1 VKLHNFFYNYR
12 HFDIITIFEFIMNIF
27 ISGVAGF
34 LGSNLAD
41 FYITKGFNVSGCDNL
56 VGGDLDNVDP
66 KVKFYKADCEDLPKM
81 QKITKN
87 IDVVIHAAAYA
98 HEGLSVISPNIIC
111 SNIVSGST
119 SIFSASIANKVK
131 RIVFCSS
138 MARYGNIKQPFF
150 EHDTPNPVDPYGI
163 SKLAAE
169 KILINLC
176 ETYGVEYN
184 IAVPHNI
191 IGRKQKYD
199 DPFRNVASI
208 MINLMLQN
216 RQPIIY
222 GDGEQKRSFSDIDDC
237 IYCIDKLATDP
248 NITSQ
253 LVNIG
258 PGPENEI
265 TVNELFKKISNQL
278 KFNQEPLHKPER
290 INEVK
295 NAICSSSLAEKLFKN
310 KSNEDI
316 DNILLKMINY
326 IRTKG
331 PKKFNYNY
339 QIEINNELTPET
351 WSKKLI

>member
-1 VKLHNFFYNYR
+1 
-12 HFDIITIFEFIMNIF
+12 MQIF
-27 ISGVAGF
+27 ITGIAGF

-41 FYITKGFNVSGCDNL
+41 FYIKKGFSVSGCDNL
-56 VGGDLDNVDP
+56 VGGDLDNVSS
-66 KVKFYKADCEDLPKM
+66 KVNFVKADCEDLNKM
-81 QKITKN
+81 RELTKN
-87 IDVVIHAAAYA
+87 IDVVIHSAAYA
-98 HEGLSVISPNIIC
+98 HESLSIFSPYLISKNIID
-111 SNIVSGST
+111 GST
-119 SIFSASIANKVK
+119 SVFSAAIQNKVK

-138 MARYGNIKQPFF
+138 IARYGEVKIPYKENGP
-150 EHDTPNPVDPYGI
+150 TNPSDPYGI

-176 ETYGVEYN
+176 NTYGVEYN

-191 IGRKQKYD
+191 IGIKQKYD

-222 GDGEQKRSFSDIDDC
+222 GDGEQKRSFSDVDDC

-248 NITSQ
+248 NIKSQ

-265 TVNELFKKISNQL
+265 TINKLYQIISNQL
-278 KFNQEPLHKPER
+278 KYNKQAINKPER
-290 INEVK
+290 VNEVK
-295 NAICSSSLAEKLFKN
+295 NAICSSELSERLLN
-310 KSNEDI
+310 VKSNQ
-316 DNILLKMINY
+316 NIEQVISKMIDF
-326 IRTKG
+326 IQKKG

-339 QIEINNELTPET
+339 QIEIQNELTPDT
-351 WSKKLI
+351 WKKKLI

>member
-1 VKLHNFFYNYR
+1 
-12 HFDIITIFEFIMNIF
+12 MNIF
-27 ISGVAGF
+27 ITGIAGF

-41 FYITKGFNVSGCDNL
+41 FYIKRGFSVSGCDNL
-56 VGGDLDNVDP
+56 VGGDLDNVSS
-66 KVKFYKADCEDLPKM
+66 KVNFVKADCEDLNKM
-81 QKITKN
+81 KELTKN
-87 IDVVIHAAAYA
+87 IDVVIHSAAYA
-98 HEGLSVISPNIIC
+98 HEGLSVVSPNIIC
-111 SNIVSGST
+111 SNIVNAST
-119 SIFSASIANKVK
+119 SVFSAAVQNKVK

-138 MARYGNIKQPFF
+138 MARYGNIDQPFR
-150 EHDTPNPVDPYGI
+150 EDDVPNPVDPYGI

-176 ETYGVEYN
+176 NTYGVEYN

-191 IGRKQKYD
+191 IGIKQKYD

-222 GDGEQKRSFSDIDDC
+222 GDGEQKRSFSDVDDC

-248 NITSQ
+248 NIKSQ

-265 TVNELFKKISNQL
+265 TINKLYQIISNQL
-278 KFNQEPLHKPER
+278 KYNKQAIKKPER
-290 INEVK
+290 VNEVK
-295 NAICSSSLAEKLFKN
+295 NAICSSELSERLLNF
-310 KSNEDI
+310 KSNQ
-316 DNILLKMINY
+316 NIEQVISKMIDF
-326 IRTKG
+326 IQKKG

-339 QIEINNELTPET
+339 QIEIQNELTPDT
-351 WSKKLI
+351 WKKKLI

>member
-1 VKLHNFFYNYR
+1 
-12 HFDIITIFEFIMNIF
+12 MNIF
-27 ISGVAGF
+27 ITGIAGF

-41 FYITKGFNVSGCDNL
+41 FYIKRGFSVSGCDNL
-56 VGGDLDNVDP
+56 VGGDLDNVSS
-66 KVKFYKADCEDLPKM
+66 KVNFVKADCEDLNKM
-81 QKITKN
+81 KELTKN
-87 IDVVIHAAAYA
+87 IDVVIHSAAYA
-98 HEGLSVISPNIIC
+98 HESLSIFSPYLISKNIID
-111 SNIVSGST
+111 GST
-119 SIFSASIANKVK
+119 SVFSAAVQNKVK

-138 MARYGNIKQPFF
+138 MARYGNIDQPFR
-150 EHDTPNPVDPYGI
+150 EDDVPNPVDPYGI

-176 ETYGVEYN
+176 NTYGVEYN

-191 IGRKQKYD
+191 IGIKQKYD

-222 GDGEQKRSFSDIDDC
+222 GDGEQKRSFSDVDDC

-248 NITSQ
+248 NIKSQ

-265 TVNELFKKISNQL
+265 TINKLYQIISNQL
-278 KFNQEPLHKPER
+278 KYNKQAIKKPER
-290 INEVK
+290 VNEVK
-295 NAICSSSLAEKLFKN
+295 NAICSSELSERLLNF
-310 KSNEDI
+310 KSNQ
-316 DNILLKMINY
+316 NIEQVISKMIEF
-326 IRTKG
+326 IQKKG

-339 QIEINNELTPET
+339 QIEIQNELTPDT
-351 WSKKLI
+351 WKKKLI

>member
-1 VKLHNFFYNYR
+1 
-12 HFDIITIFEFIMNIF
+12 MNIF
-27 ISGVAGF
+27 ITGVAGF

-41 FYITKGFNVSGCDNL
+41 FYIRKGFKVSGCDNL
-56 VGGDLDNVDP
+56 IGGDLDNLDK
-66 KVKFYKADCEDLPKM
+66 KVNFHKTDCEDLEKM
-81 QKITKN
+81 KELTKN
-87 IDVVIHAAAYA
+87 IDVVIHAAAFA
-98 HEGLSVISPNIIC
+98 HESLSIFSPHLIC
-111 SNIVSGST
+111 SNIIGGST
-119 SIFSASIANKVK
+119 SVFSAAIQNKVK

-150 EHDTPNPVDPYGI
+150 ESAVPQPVDPYGI

-176 ETYGVEYN
+176 ETHGVEYN

-191 IGRKQKYD
+191 IGIKQKYD

-237 IYCIDKLATDP
+237 VYCIDKLATDP
-248 NITSQ
+248 NIKSE

-258 PGPENEI
+258 PEDNFLSI
-265 TVNELFKKISNQL
+265 NELFKKIANQM
-278 KFNQEPLHKPER
+278 KFNQEPIYFKDR

-295 NAICSSSLAEKLFKN
+295 YANCSAEKAK
-310 KSNEDI
+310 K
-316 DNILLKMINY
+316 ILHYERKTSLDESLIKMIEYVKKKGKKEFQYNY
-326 IRTKG
+326 DLEIINEKTPVTWRE
-331 PKKFNYNY
+331 KKF
-339 QIEINNELTPET
+339 
-351 WSKKLI
+351 

>member
-1 VKLHNFFYNYR
+1 MH
-12 HFDIITIFEFIMNIF
+12 IF
-27 ISGVAGF
+27 ITGIAGF

-41 FYITKGFNVSGCDNL
+41 YYIKKNYKVSGCDNL
-56 VGGDLDNVDP
+56 IGGSLENIHK
-66 KVKFYKADCEDLPKM
+66 KVKFYKADIEDFNKLN
-81 QKITKN
+81 QILKN
-87 IDVVIHAAAYA
+87 VDIVCHAAAYA
-98 HEGLSVISPNIIC
+98 HEGLSNVSPNLIC

-119 SIFSASIANKVK
+119 SVFSASISNNVK

-138 MARYGNIKQPFF
+138 MARYGNIQQPFK
-150 EHDTPNPVDPYGI
+150 ENDVPNPVDPYGI

-176 ETYGVEYN
+176 DTYGVEYN

-191 IGRKQKYD
+191 IGIKQKYD

-222 GDGEQKRSFSDIDDC
+222 GDGEQKRSFSDIEDC
-237 IYCIDKLATDP
+237 IYCIDKLATDKD
-248 NITSQ
+248 IKSE

-265 TVNELFKKISNQL
+265 TINELFRKISNQL
-278 KFNQEPLHKPER
+278 KFNQEPLYKPER
-290 INEVK
+290 VNEVK
-295 NAICSSSLAEKLFKN
+295 NAICSSSLAEKLFRKRF
-310 KSNEDI
+310 NEDI
-316 DNILLKMINY
+316 DTILSKMIKF
-326 IRTKG
+326 IKIKG
-331 PKKFNYNY
+331 PKKFSYTY
-339 QIEINNELTPET
+339 EIEINNDLTPET

>member
-1 VKLHNFFYNYR
+1 
-12 HFDIITIFEFIMNIF
+12 MQIF
-27 ISGVAGF
+27 ITGIAGF

-41 FYITKGFNVSGCDNL
+41 FYIKKGFSVSGCDNL
-56 VGGDLDNVDP
+56 VGGDLDNVSS
-66 KVKFYKADCEDLPKM
+66 KVNFVKADCEDLNKM
-81 QKITKN
+81 KELTKN

-98 HEGLSVISPNIIC
+98 HESL
-111 SNIVSGST
+111 
-119 SIFSASIANKVK
+119 SIFSPYLISKNIIDGSTAVFSAAIQNKVK

-138 MARYGNIKQPFF
+138 IARYGEVKIPYKENGP
-150 EHDTPNPVDPYGI
+150 TNPSDPYGI

-176 ETYGVEYN
+176 NTYGVEYN

-191 IGRKQKYD
+191 IGIKQKYD

-222 GDGEQKRSFSDIDDC
+222 GDGEQKRSFSDVDDC

-248 NITSQ
+248 DIKSQ

-265 TVNELFKKISNQL
+265 TINKLYQIISNQL
-278 KFNQEPLHKPER
+278 KYNKQAIKKPER
-290 INEVK
+290 VNEVK
-295 NAICSSSLAEKLFKN
+295 YAICSSELSERLLN
-310 KSNEDI
+310 IKSNQ
-316 DNILLKMINY
+316 NIEGVISKMIDF
-326 IRTKG
+326 IKKKG

-339 QIEINNELTPET
+339 QIEIENELTPDT
-351 WSKKLI
+351 WKKKLI

>member
-1 VKLHNFFYNYR
+1 
-12 HFDIITIFEFIMNIF
+12 MQIF
-27 ISGVAGF
+27 ITGIAGF

-41 FYITKGFNVSGCDNL
+41 YYIQKGFNVSGCDNL

-66 KVKFYKADCEDLPKM
+66 KVKFYKADCENLTKM
-81 QKITKN
+81 QEITKN
-87 IDVVIHAAAYA
+87 IDVVVHAAAYA
-98 HEGLSVISPNIIC
+98 HENL
-111 SNIVSGST
+111 
-119 SIFSASIANKVK
+119 SIFSPHLISKNIVNGSTAVFSAAILNKVK

-138 MARYGNIKQPFF
+138 IARYGEVKIPYL
-150 EHDTPNPVDPYGI
+150 EHGPTIPSDPYGI

-169 KILINLC
+169 KILINVC
-176 ETYGVEYN
+176 NTHNVEYN

-191 IGRKQKYD
+191 IGVKQKYD

-258 PGPENEI
+258 PDDNFI
-265 TVNELFKKISNQL
+265 SVNELFKKISNQL
-278 KFNQEPLHKPER
+278 QFNQEPVHYSDRP
-290 INEVK
+290 NEVK
-295 NAICSSSLAEKLFKN
+295 MANCSADKAKKILDYKKNVSLDESLA
-310 KSNEDI
+310 
-316 DNILLKMINY
+316 KMIEY
-326 IRTKG
+326 IKLKG
-331 PKKFNYNY
+331 PKKFQYNY
-339 QIEINNELTPET
+339 GLEIINEKTPKTWIE
-351 WSKKLI
+351 KKF

>member
-1 VKLHNFFYNYR
+1 
-12 HFDIITIFEFIMNIF
+12 MQIF
-27 ISGVAGF
+27 ITGIAGF

-41 FYITKGFNVSGCDNL
+41 YYIKKGFKVSGCDNL
-56 VGGDLDNVDP
+56 VGGDLDNVS
-66 KVKFYKADCEDLPKM
+66 KEVIFHKADCEDLNKM
-81 QKITKN
+81 KEIIKN
-87 IDVVIHAAAYA
+87 SDVVIHAAAYA
-98 HEGLSVISPNIIC
+98 HESL
-111 SNIVSGST
+111 
-119 SIFSASIANKVK
+119 SIFSPFLISRNIINASTSVFSAAIQNKVK

-138 MARYGNIKQPFF
+138 IARYGEVRIPYLENGPAL
-150 EHDTPNPVDPYGI
+150 PSDPYGI

-176 ETYGVEYN
+176 NTYGVEYN

-191 IGRKQKYD
+191 IGIKQKYD

-222 GDGEQKRSFSDIDDC
+222 GDGEQKRSFSDVDDC

-265 TVNELFKKISNQL
+265 TVNQLYQIISNQL
-278 KFNQEPLHKPER
+278 KFNKNAINKPER
-290 INEVK
+290 VNEVK
-295 NAICSSSLAEKLFKN
+295 NAICSSALSEKLLKF
-310 KSNEDI
+310 KSNQ
-316 DNILLKMINY
+316 NIELVISKMIAF
-326 IRTKG
+326 IKKKG
-331 PKKFNYNY
+331 TKKFNYNY
-339 QIEINNELTPET
+339 EIEIQNELTPDT
-351 WSKKLI
+351 WKNRLI

>member
-1 VKLHNFFYNYR
+1 
-12 HFDIITIFEFIMNIF
+12 MNIF
-27 ISGVAGF
+27 ITGIAGF

-41 FYITKGFNVSGCDNL
+41 YYIKKGFKVSGCDNL
-56 VGGDLDNVDP
+56 VGGDLDNVNK
-66 KVKFYKADCEDLPKM
+66 KVIFHKTDCEDLKKM
-81 QKITKN
+81 KEITEDS
-87 IDVVIHAAAYA
+87 DVVIHAAAFA
-98 HEGLSVISPNIIC
+98 HESLSIFSPYLISKNIID
-111 SNIVSGST
+111 GST
-119 SIFSASIANKVK
+119 SVFSASIQNKVK

-138 MARYGNIKQPFF
+138 IARYG
-150 EHDTPNPVDPYGI
+150 EVETPYLETGPAIPTDPYGI

-176 ETYGVEYN
+176 NTYGVEYN

-191 IGRKQKYD
+191 IGIKQKYD

-222 GDGEQKRSFSDIDDC
+222 GDGEQKRSFSDVDDC

-265 TVNELFKKISNQL
+265 TVNELFKLISNQL
-278 KFNQEPLHKPER
+278 KFNKEPIYKPER

-295 NAICSSSLAEKLFKN
+295 NAICSSLLCQKLLKS

-316 DNILLKMINY
+316 DHVISKMVKF
-326 IRTKG
+326 IRNKG

-339 QIEINNELTPET
+339 EIEINNELTPET